1 MSTHPFLT
9 GQAQLAQIVKS
20 AMAFGDQLRAS
31 QSDAGLRLLHAQ
43 LDLLNAGLGGGAVAQ
58 LLDLQSGFSD
68 QLAALRKEAARQLG
82 ERAQVCT
89 GDLRQAQTGDDVTLV
104 TVGFFSDLG
113 KLLRENAE
121 QTLTLLNSTSAAST
135 VLTGKALDE
144 AIAGNSA
151 GPRRAD

>member
-1 MSTHPFLT
+1 MSTHPLLT

-20 AMAFGDQLRAS
+20 MMAFGDQLRAS

-43 LDLLNAGLGGGAVAQ
+43 LDLLDAGMGGGAAGQ
-58 LLDLQSGFSD
+58 LLDLQSGFSAE
-68 QLAALRKEAARQLG
+68 LSALQKAAARQLG

-89 GDLRQAQTGDDVTLV
+89 GDLRKAQTADDVTLV
-104 TVGFFSDLG
+104 AVGFFSDLG

-135 VLTGKALDE
+135 VLTGRALDE
-144 AIAGNSA
+144 AIAA
-151 GPRRAD
+151 APRGST